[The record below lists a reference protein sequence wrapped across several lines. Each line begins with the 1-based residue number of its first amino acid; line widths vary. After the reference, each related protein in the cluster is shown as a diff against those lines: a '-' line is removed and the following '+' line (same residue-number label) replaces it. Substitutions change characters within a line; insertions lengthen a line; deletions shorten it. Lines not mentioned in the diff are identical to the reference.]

1 MLWLVVWE
9 SIEIFGGVM
18 KRFKNILLVCN
29 FDAKQHMSVERAVS
43 LAKQNEAR
51 LTVFSVVKELPADVR
66 MTITSMLP
74 QELLE
79 LVIHDRQEKID
90 ALAADMG
97 QQGVDARTQVVTGTP
112 FLEIV
117 RQVLRDKHDLVIL
130 AAEGKGGVK
139 ERLFGSTSMHLMR
152 KCPCPVW
159 VVKPAKREKYKRIL
173 AAVDTASDFPDHER
187 ESLNPL
193 IMQLASS
200 LARMDGS
207 EFHLVQVWSVFA
219 EGYLEV
225 RGQMEA
231 NSVTKLR
238 KDTKRQYTRKL
249 DSLLAGVDLKG
260 IVVHKHLPRSDN
272 SSRVIVKLAKSKK
285 IDLLVMGT
293 VCRTGLAGFFIGNTA
308 EKVLSEV
315 DCSVLT
321 VKPEGFVTPVT
332 LEEG

>member
-1 MLWLVVWE
+1 
-9 SIEIFGGVM
+9 M

-29 FDAKQHMSVERAVS
+29 FDAKQNLAVDRAVS
-43 LAKQNEAR
+43 LARQNDAR
-51 LTVFSVVKELPADVR
+51 LTVFTVIKELPADAR
-66 MTITSMLP
+66 MAITAMSP

-79 LVIHDRQEKID
+79 LVVNDHRKKVD
-90 ALAADMG
+90 ALAADIG
-97 QQGVDARTQVVTGTP
+97 QQGLDVTSQVVTGTP
-112 FLEIV
+112 FLEII

-130 AAEGKGGVK
+130 AAEGKSGFK

-159 VVKPAKREKYKRIL
+159 VVKSAKRAKYKRIL
-173 AAVDTASDFPDHER
+173 AAVDTASDFPDCER

-200 LARMDGS
+200 LAQMDGS
-207 EFHLVQVWSVFA
+207 DLHLVQVWFLFA
-219 EGYLEV
+219 EDYLEA
-225 RGQMEA
+225 RAQLGKSDIQH
-231 NSVTKLR
+231 LR
-238 KDTKRQYTRKL
+238 ENTKRQYSSKL
-249 DSLLAGVDLKG
+249 SSLLAGVDLKG
-260 IVVHKHLPRSDN
+260 LVVHKYLPRSDDA
-272 SSRVIVKLAKSKK
+272 SRTIVKLAKNKK

-315 DCSVLT
+315 NCSVLT

-332 LEEG
+332 LEGS

>member
-1 MLWLVVWE
+1 
-9 SIEIFGGVM
+9 M

-29 FDAKQHMSVERAVS
+29 FDVKQQIVVDRAVL
-43 LAKQNEAR
+43 LARQNDAS
-51 LTVFSVVKELPADVR
+51 LTVFTVFRGLPADARVA
-66 MTITSMLP
+66 ITVMPP

-79 LVIHDRQEKID
+79 KMIADHLEKVEV
-90 ALAADMG
+90 LAADIN
-97 QQGVDARTQVVTGTP
+97 QQGVDVRSQVVTGTP
-112 FLEIV
+112 FVEII

-139 ERLFGSTSMHLMR
+139 ERLFGNTSMHLMR

-159 VVKPAKREKYKRIL
+159 VVKPAGRAKYKRIL
-173 AAVDTASDFPDHER
+173 AAIDTTSDVPDFKR

-207 EFHLVQVWSVFA
+207 ELHLVQVWSVFG
-219 EGYLEV
+219 EDYMEE
-225 RGQMEA
+225 RGLLGEYA
-231 NSVTKLR
+231 AHKLHQ
-238 KDTKRQYTRKL
+238 DTKRQYTIRL
-249 DSLLAGVDLKG
+249 DSLLADVDLKE
-260 IVVHKHLPRSDN
+260 IVAHKHLPRNDDTPK
-272 SSRVIVKLAKSKK
+272 VIINLVKNKK
-285 IDLLVMGT
+285 INLLVMGT

-315 DCSVLT
+315 NCSVLT

-332 LEEG
+332 LEEGYAIGKQTNH